1 MKSELSS
8 IQRTDK
14 IQEKPENVLFNK
26 RMSKKS
32 KEAVYKKSGWLCRK
46 RSLYLLNGM
55 VLFWCRYTHTHTHTH
70 PIRESKRE

>member
-26 RMSKKS
+26 RMNKKI
-32 KEAVYKKSGWLCRK
+32 KQQYTRKVGGYVKKA
-46 RSLYLLNGM
+46 Y
-55 VLFWCRYTHTHTHTH
+55 
-70 PIRESKRE
+70 

>member
-26 RMSKKS
+26 RMNK
-32 KEAVYKKSGWLCRK
+32 
-46 RSLYLLNGM
+46 N
-55 VLFWCRYTHTHTHTH
+55 
-70 PIRESKRE
+70 